1 MGLLDRL
8 QSNVQL
14 VAGLART
21 ARAVGMPRPD
31 STTTFADRFEA
42 RVSEGP
48 DRTALVQ
55 DDRELSYRELDAEAN
70 RFARWAQSI
79 GVERGSV
86 VALLLG
92 NRPELAIAQLGL
104 AKLGAVSALI
114 NHNLRGNALAHCVEV
129 AKAVAAVVHAEFR
142 DEWQSAQPHLSS
154 SLRAYSLGGIAQ
166 GAEPLDEVLAAASPA
181 ALDPRVRTGLEAGD
195 PYLYIYTSG
204 TTGLPK
210 AARISHL
217 RGMSI
222 AGGSVGALG
231 LRPGHR
237 MYVPLPL
244 YHSAGGGMAMG
255 GALLSGATAVIAPRF
270 SASRFWSDC
279 VRHAVTHFQYI
290 GELCRYLLNSPEHP
304 DERRHQIQGCVGNG
318 LRPEVWRPFQ
328 ERFRIPKI
336 VEFYGATEGNVVM
349 MNFEGKVG
357 AVGRLPGLVRRA
369 VGTHLVRYDVERDT
383 HERDEDGHCIPCG
396 PGEVGEAIGRIT
408 AVARFEGYTNEEA
421 TKKKILRDVF
431 DDGDAYFRT
440 GDLLRMDED
449 DYFYFVDRIG
459 DTFRWKGENVATSE
473 VAEALSMAPGVV
485 EANVYGVEIPG
496 QEGRAGMA
504 ALVVDDAFD
513 PTELY
518 AHLERELPTYARP
531 VFVRI
536 GKELETTG
544 TFKHRK
550 VELVKEGFD
559 PAAISDPVLFADA
572 SARSYVPLLA
582 ERHAEIVNGEVRL

>member
-1 MGLLDRL
+1 
-8 QSNVQL
+8 
-14 VAGLART
+14 
-21 ARAVGMPRPD
+21 
-31 STTTFADRFEA
+31 
-42 RVSEGP
+42 
-48 DRTALVQ
+48 
-55 DDRELSYRELDAEAN
+55 
-70 RFARWAQSI
+70 
-79 GVERGSV
+79 
-86 VALLLG
+86 
-92 NRPELAIAQLGL
+92 
-104 AKLGAVSALI
+104 
-114 NHNLRGNALAHCVEV
+114 
-129 AKAVAAVVHAEFR
+129 
-142 DEWQSAQPHLSS
+142 
-154 SLRAYSLGGIAQ
+154 
-166 GAEPLDEVLAAASPA
+166 
-181 ALDPRVRTGLEAGD
+181 
-195 PYLYIYTSG
+195 
-204 TTGLPK
+204 
-210 AARISHL
+210 
-217 RGMSI
+217 
-222 AGGSVGALG
+222 
-231 LRPGHR
+231 
-237 MYVPLPL
+237 
-244 YHSAGGGMAMG
+244 
-255 GALLSGATAVIAPRF
+255 
-270 SASRFWSDC
+270 
-279 VRHAVTHFQYI
+279 
-290 GELCRYLLNSPEHP
+290 
-304 DERRHQIQGCVGNG
+304 
-318 LRPEVWRPFQ
+318 
-328 ERFRIPKI
+328 
-336 VEFYGATEGNVVM
+336 
-349 MNFEGKVG
+349 
-357 AVGRLPGLVRRA
+357 